1 MCFVRNSG
9 VWTLQQELTAPDAEY
24 VGGFGFSV
32 SLVGDTAIIG
42 TEYKDAAYV
51 FVRSGNEWAQ
61 QQELIV
67 AAPNFGNSVA
77 ISGDTVLVGAP
88 EQEIRTHEQQGAAY
102 VFVRNNGVWTQQ
114 QELTENGATLDH
126 FGWSVAL
133 YGETALIGVPHKGYP
148 KQGQGAAYVFVRSGG
163 VWTRQ
168 QELQAS
174 DAADG
179 DWFGIAV
186 SLNKSTAFIG
196 APNKNIGSKLHKGA
210 AYVFVE
216 QGGVWSEKQEFTD
229 AAATFGDS
237 FGVTVSVSG
246 DTAVIGAPGER
257 ISGTRYGAAY
267 VFMRSDGVW
276 SVRKQLTVPSAE
288 NFGFAAS
295 VDGDTIVVG
304 DDYNGTYPQGTA
316 FVFIH

>member
-1 MCFVRNSG
+1 VRGHELRLIVDDRRAEYPVTVDPTWTQQQELTPSDTSAGNHFAHSVAVSGNTAIIGAYDKTVSSLASAGAAYVFVRNDG

-24 VGGFGFSV
+24 GGGFGFSV
-32 SLVGDTAIIG
+32 SLDGDTAIIG

-88 EQEIRTHEQQGAAY
+88 EQEIGTHEQQGAAY

-148 KQGQGAAYVFVRSGG
+148 KQGQGAVYVFVRSGG

-186 SLNKSTAFIG
+186 SLNQSTAFIG
-196 APNKNIGSKLHKGA
+196 APNKNIGSKLHKALRTSLSSRAACGA
-210 AYVFVE
+210 RNRSLPMPRLPLVTA
-216 QGGVWSEKQEFTD
+216 SELPF
-229 AAATFGDS
+229 
-237 FGVTVSVSG
+237 
-246 DTAVIGAPGER
+246 R
-257 ISGTRYGAAY
+257 
-267 VFMRSDGVW
+267 
-276 SVRKQLTVPSAE
+276 
-288 NFGFAAS
+288 
-295 VDGDTIVVG
+295 
-304 DDYNGTYPQGTA
+304 
-316 FVFIH
+316 